1 MTFLT
6 KETFCMKDKI
16 TFKFSIAIL
25 RRVFLNAL
33 FSLIFF
39 SISARAQEI
48 EGYMFLYGEVG
59 ADYISDVE
67 IPSLGKRGGNI
78 AFSLGTFDIIA
89 KIAYGKAEGFVEIP
103 ITPLNTL
110 YVEAPIWSSIWFER
124 FYFGYNFSELF
135 SLKIGGTY
143 GAMGYLTR
151 NWHRAYYL
159 MPIVRRPI
167 ITNAEDEGGVLPL
180 YATGVEASGETS
192 IGEFRPGYIF
202 QVINGN
208 YHFGSNDFLDYD
220 KERTFLGK
228 IYIRRYLEE
237 IGISLGYD
245 PFRIPTDEGE
255 SIYVQNLIA
264 GLNLSYV
271 KLDGLIG
278 LAEVFIIRDLQ
289 SKTQGGGGFLILSY
303 PIFYADEIEFRPF
316 LQFGFMDWQEGNPF
330 FEKLNEGAE
339 EVRLNYV
346 SVGPGTVKHFESLW
360 IEQRK
365 KETPCL
371 LFFILMLSIC
381 IMSAKFMVSAPF
393 KNFNIGE
400 VFAII

>member
-1 MTFLT
+1 
-6 KETFCMKDKI
+6 
-16 TFKFSIAIL
+16 
-25 RRVFLNAL
+25 
-33 FSLIFF
+33 
-39 SISARAQEI
+39 
-48 EGYMFLYGEVG
+48 MFLYGEVG

-245 PFRIPTDEGE
+245 PFRIPTDEGK

-303 PIFYADEIEFRPF
+303 PIFYTDEIEFRPF

-339 EVRLNYV
+339 EVRLNHV
-346 SVGPGTVKHFESLW
+346 SLGPGTVKHFEYAGGVRIGIS
-360 IEQRK
+360 
-365 KETPCL
+365 P
-371 LFFILMLSIC
+371 
-381 IMSAKFMVSAPF
+381 
-393 KNFNIGE
+393 NFAVKLGINYYDIRDEKDLYYISVRAGWGIP
-400 VFAII
+400 VFER

>member
-1 MTFLT
+1 M
-6 KETFCMKDKI
+6 
-16 TFKFSIAIL
+16 
-25 RRVFLNAL
+25 
-33 FSLIFF
+33 
-39 SISARAQEI
+39 
-48 EGYMFLYGEVG
+48 
-59 ADYISDVE
+59 
-67 IPSLGKRGGNI
+67 
-78 AFSLGTFDIIA
+78 
-89 KIAYGKAEGFVEIP
+89 
-103 ITPLNTL
+103 
-110 YVEAPIWSSIWFER
+110 
-124 FYFGYNFSELF
+124 
-135 SLKIGGTY
+135 
-143 GAMGYLTR
+143 
-151 NWHRAYYL
+151 
-159 MPIVRRPI
+159 
-167 ITNAEDEGGVLPL
+167 
-180 YATGVEASGETS
+180 
-192 IGEFRPGYIF
+192 
-202 QVINGN
+202 
-208 YHFGSNDFLDYD
+208 
-220 KERTFLGK
+220 
-228 IYIRRYLEE
+228 
-237 IGISLGYD
+237 
-245 PFRIPTDEGE
+245 
-255 SIYVQNLIA
+255 QNLIA

-381 IMSAKFMVSAPF
+381 IMSAKFMVSTPF

-400 VFAII
+400 IFAII